1 METRWACLEY
11 THSVGWAE
19 RDRSDDE
26 LTSYEALL
34 AWAEREGLLERAER
48 ERLGRAAEARPDEAA
63 RVLARAVELREVIYR
78 IFSAVGRDEAPAESD
93 VQALNALL
101 PEANRWR
108 GIVRVGSDFEWGW
121 LEGSDCLLDRVL
133 WPIIYS
139 AAQLLTWSELSRVKL
154 CRAHDCGWLFVD
166 SSRNRSRRWCDMSD
180 CGNRAKARRFRERQR
195 EEG

>member
-1 METRWACLEY
+1 METRWVCLEY
-11 THSVGWAE
+11 THTVGWAE

-26 LTSYEALL
+26 LTSHEALL
-34 AWAEREGLLERAER
+34 EWAEREGLLDRAER
-48 ERLGRAAEARPDEAA
+48 GRLGRAAEARPSEAA
-63 RVLARAVELREVIYR
+63 RLLARALDLREVIYR
-78 IFSAVGRDEAPAESD
+78 IFSAVGRGEAPAESD

-108 GIVRVGSDFEWGW
+108 GIVRVGADYEWGW
-121 LEGSDCLLDRVL
+121 LEGPDCPLDRAL

-139 AAQLLTWSELSRVKL
+139 AAQLLTWSELRRIKL

-180 CGNRAKARRFRERQR
+180 CGNRAKARRFRARQR

>member
-1 METRWACLEY
+1 METRWVCLEY
-11 THSVGWAE
+11 THTVGWAE

-26 LTSYEALL
+26 LTSYGALL
-34 AWAEREGLLERAER
+34 AWAEREGVVDKAQR
-48 ERLGRAAEARPDEAA
+48 ERLGQAAEARPNEAA
-63 RVLARAVELREVIYR
+63 GVLARAVDLREVIYR
-78 IFSAVGRDEAPAESD
+78 IFSAVGRDELPAESD
-93 VQALNALL
+93 VQELNALL
-101 PEANRWR
+101 PDASKWR
-108 GIVRVGSDFEWGW
+108 GVVPVATGYEWGW
-121 LEGSDCLLDRVL
+121 LEDPNCPLDRVL

-139 AAQLLTWSELSRVKL
+139 AARLLTWSELGRVKL